1 MNCSLF
7 IKGISAAAATII
19 CSYVSTQYLGKNIM
33 YAIGGAIAGTGI
45 TTIFTDRIA
54 RQIEANQILL
64 GQPQPN
70 SWRGY
75 ANDYAQGKPLPIPTN
90 CKGCKYYHGIPYNG
104 VTLNCAIHPQGC
116 FGEQCP
122 DWQGF
127 QESIQ
132 LDPTERIVNIL
143 FQPDEDEPTGHVTIF
158 RCLGDWHEE
167 ELTKPCEFATSVV
180 SIASPLA
187 CPITSDLKMDKYCE
201 KSGFIRTS
209 IGMKKKIFSREDLVQ
224 T

>member
-1 MNCSLF
+1 MASVCKPIL
-7 IKGISAAAATII
+7 ISWE
-19 CSYVSTQYLGKNIM
+19 SRS
-33 YAIGGAIAGTGI
+33 
-45 TTIFTDRIA
+45 DRIA
-54 RQIEANQILL
+54 DQIEANRIVLR
-64 GQPQPN
+64 QP
-70 SWRGY
+70 
-75 ANDYAQGKPLPIPTN
+75 KPLPIPTN
-90 CKGCKYYHGIPYNG
+90 CKGCRYYHGIPYNG
-104 VTLNCAIHPQGC
+104 VLLNCAIHPQGC

>member
-1 MNCSLF
+1 MNFSPF
-7 IKGISAAAATII
+7 IKGISAATATII
-19 CSYVSTQYLGKNIM
+19 CSYVGTQYLGKNIM
-33 YAIGGAIAGTGI
+33 YAIGGAIVGTGI
-45 TTIFTDRIA
+45 TTFITDRIA
-54 RQIEANQILL
+54 FQIEANQILL
-64 GQPQPN
+64 GQPQPF
-70 SWRGY
+70 
-75 ANDYAQGKPLPIPTN
+75 DFAQGKPLPIPTN
-90 CKGCKYYHGIPYNG
+90 CKGCRYYHGILYNG
-104 VTLNCAIHPQGC
+104 VLFNCAIHPQGC

-167 ELTKPCEFATSVV
+167 ELTKSCEFTTSVV

-187 CPITSDLKMDKYCE
+187 CPITLDLKMDKYCE

-209 IGMKKKIFSREDLVQ
+209 IGMKEKDI
-224 T
+224 